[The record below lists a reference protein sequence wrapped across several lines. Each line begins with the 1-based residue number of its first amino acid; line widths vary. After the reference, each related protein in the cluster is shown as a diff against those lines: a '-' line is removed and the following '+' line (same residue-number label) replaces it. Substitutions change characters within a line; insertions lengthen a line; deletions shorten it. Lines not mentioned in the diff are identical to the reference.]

1 MITKRFSRPAKLN
14 KPFYIGLTKAER
26 AMLDALAEEHHTTP
40 TNVVRRALR
49 LFLDMEQVQTEGS
62 GSLFKDRYKG
72 PENRF

>member
-1 MITKRFSRPAKLN
+1 MPPKVN
-14 KPFYIGLTKAER
+14 KPFYTGLTEAER
-26 AMLDALAEEHHTTP
+26 AMLNALAEAHHTTP

-62 GSLFKDRYKG
+62 ESLFKDRYKG